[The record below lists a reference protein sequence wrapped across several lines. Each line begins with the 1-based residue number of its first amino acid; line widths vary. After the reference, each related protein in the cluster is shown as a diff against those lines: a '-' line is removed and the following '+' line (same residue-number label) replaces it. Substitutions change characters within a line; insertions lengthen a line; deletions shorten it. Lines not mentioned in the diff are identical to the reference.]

1 MAEVVLPLRK
11 GRDGNFFYFL
21 GEKGSRT
28 FQGRTKRTS
37 GISIKIIGILI
48 NLLTESLLARN
59 FIKDRSTSVK
69 SVLVLANI
77 NVK

>member
-28 FQGRTKRTS
+28 FQGQAKRAS
-37 GISIKIIGILI
+37 GISIKIIGIFI
-48 NLLTESLLARN
+48 NLLTESLLTRN
-59 FIKDRSTSVK
+59 FIKDRLTSVK
-69 SVLVLANI
+69 SVLVLGNI
-77 NVK
+77 NIK

>member
-28 FQGRTKRTS
+28 FQGRTKRAS
-37 GISIKIIGILI
+37 GISIKIILI
-48 NLLTESLLARN
+48 NLLTESVLARN